1 MAAANTAAMPRLD
14 ARFACLFASA
24 LSLVL
29 ASSADAQALAVTDG
43 VTEAVTDDEDPSE
56 IDRPELPPGIRPLIR
71 ATDGTPLVVVRV
83 RTESSWSRGAL
94 RLRQREWPTVVERSV
109 SRPALPADV
118 RADLSR
124 LWTLSNEHAVVC
136 SARLG
141 TPRVVRRVST
151 EQSIVWSGEEGGRRW
166 SDREVARAAW
176 DLAAGSELLVAPV
189 IKLHGR
195 CGGAQWATTEI
206 PSFGGQPVGN
216 ESRVLAAF
224 RALPAYVEL
233 ASEWEGARAYDAD
246 PAALH
251 WDDRSG
257 GQLRRMVG
265 FAVGTRRFTLVA
277 AEGNDGCGEFVGNL
291 WALFEHTGD
300 RDEPGRETITLVASD
315 RTYGYLPSALVDLDA
330 DGVPEM
336 VGFQQFHALA
346 TGLSTDVTPL
356 FLGCNC

>member
-1 MAAANTAAMPRLD
+1 MPLLD
-14 ARFACLFASA
+14 APRFACLFASV
-24 LSLVL
+24 LSLTS
-29 ASSADAQALAVTDG
+29 ASSADAQDLAVTDV
-43 VTEAVTDDEDPSE
+43 VTDAVTDSEEPSE
-56 IDRPELPPGIRPLIR
+56 LDRPELPAGIRPLIR

-83 RTESSWSRGAL
+83 RTEASWSRGAL

-141 TPRVVRRVST
+141 TPRVVRRVSA
-151 EQSIVWSGEEGGRRW
+151 EWQSAVWSGEEGGRRW
-166 SDREVARAAW
+166 SDREVAQAAW

-195 CGGAQWATTEI
+195 CGGAQWASTEI
-206 PSFGGQPVGN
+206 PSFGGQPIGN

-233 ASEWEGARAYDAD
+233 AVEWEGAREYDAD
-246 PAALH
+246 PGAAH

-257 GQLRRMVG
+257 GQMRRLIGFSVG
-265 FAVGTRRFTLVA
+265 ARRFTLVA

-291 WALFEHTGD
+291 WALFEHTG
-300 RDEPGRETITLVASD
+300 EPDQPARESITLVASE
-315 RTYGYLPSALVDLDA
+315 RTYGYLPSALIDLDA

-336 VGFQQFHALA
+336 VGFQQFHALR